1 MFIVILSSC
10 SSGDYLDPTQVG
22 RFRPVP
28 AVNVILDS
36 LGVADETPPTFAGAE
51 EPKPI
56 DTMVLEKD
64 YIFNSGDVVR
74 ISIYELEQ
82 EGQTYIND
90 FVITET
96 GKVSIP
102 QVGQIQ
108 AAGLTEAQL
117 EDEIRQ
123 ILSPAILREP
133 LVTVI
138 LQNSQSR
145 SFTVL
150 GEGVTKPDRYNI
162 PRYDFRLADALAVA
176 GSPRQFNVSYIYVT
190 RNVTGKEAQLLQN
203 ASERQ
208 CACRNSGST
217 SEDEMMQILQPHA
230 KTCKTAN
237 IISAAEMTSACKP
250 QNLRRIRCR
259 TR

>member
-1 MFIVILSSC
+1 
-10 SSGDYLDPTQVG
+10 
-22 RFRPVP
+22 
-28 AVNVILDS
+28 
-36 LGVADETPPTFAGAE
+36 
-51 EPKPI
+51 
-56 DTMVLEKD
+56 MVLEKD
-64 YIFNSGDVVR
+64 YIFNSGDIVR

-123 ILSPAILREP
+123 ILSPALLREP

-145 SFTVL
+145 SFSVL

-203 ASERQ
+203 ASEANAN
-208 CACRNSGST
+208 ACRNSR
-217 SEDEMMQILQPHA
+217 HV
-230 KTCKTAN
+230 
-237 IISAAEMTSACKP
+237 
-250 QNLRRIRCR
+250 
-259 TR
+259 